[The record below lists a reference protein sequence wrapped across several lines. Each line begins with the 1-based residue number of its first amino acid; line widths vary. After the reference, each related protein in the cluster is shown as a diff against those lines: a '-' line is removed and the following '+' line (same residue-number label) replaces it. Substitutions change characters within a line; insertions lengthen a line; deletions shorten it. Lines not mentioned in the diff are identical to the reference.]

1 MLKGKKTMKEKIAK
15 IEQEAKDT
23 ISKII
28 DIQTLNEIKAKYLG
42 KKSEL
47 SNVLKEMGKLSA
59 EERPV
64 IRRNCK

>member
-1 MLKGKKTMKEKIAK
+1 MKEKIAK
-15 IEQEAKDT
+15 IEREAKDA

-28 DIQTLNEIKAKYLG
+28 DMQTLNEIKAKYLG

-47 SNVLKEMGKLSA
+47 SNVLKEMGSLSA